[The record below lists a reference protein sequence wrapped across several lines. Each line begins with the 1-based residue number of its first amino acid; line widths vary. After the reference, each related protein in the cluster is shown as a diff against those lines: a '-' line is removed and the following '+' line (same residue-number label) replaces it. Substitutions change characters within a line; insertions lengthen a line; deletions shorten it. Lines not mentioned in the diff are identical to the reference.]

1 MKPRVHIISTGG
13 TIASKTA
20 SLTQTTG
27 YGAKANASG
36 EKEGV
41 GLLAADLIAGIPGIE
56 DLVDISAE
64 NIYTIP
70 SSAAEPADV
79 LALAKRVNEVLA
91 GEEIDGVVITHGT
104 DTLEETAFFL
114 HLTVKSDKPVVVVG
128 SMLPAT
134 VLSADGPLNL
144 YNAVLTA
151 AAPESR
157 GKGVIVCMAG
167 RLLSARDA
175 TKLSTF
181 MTDAF
186 RGIEYGAL
194 GSVAGGKVLY
204 YYAPARPHTFEAEFD
219 ISEVEKLPDVE
230 ILYMYQGCPADGL
243 RCAVERGAD
252 GIVVA
257 GLGCGAIPPHVRA
270 YYKALDKKPPLV
282 RATRV
287 PSGYLA
293 GHGATPDD
301 EYGTIPAGDFNP
313 QKARILLQLALTKTE
328 DLDELREIFQK
339 Y

>member
-1 MKPRVHIISTGG
+1 MKPHIHIISTGG

-41 GLLAADLIAGIPGIE
+41 GLLASDLIAGIPGIE
-56 DLVDISAE
+56 ELVDITAE

-70 SSAAEPADV
+70 SSSVEPSDV
-79 LALAKRVNEVLA
+79 LALSKRVNEVLK
-91 GEEIDGVVITHGT
+91 GEDIDGIVITHGT

-144 YNAVLTA
+144 YNAILA
-151 AAPESR
+151 AASEESR
-157 GKGVIVCMAG
+157 GKGVLVVMAG
-167 RLLSARDA
+167 RILSARDA

-194 GSVAGGKVLY
+194 GSVCGGKVLY
-204 YYAPARPHTFEAEFD
+204 YYAPVRPHTYSTEFD
-219 ISEVEKLPDVE
+219 VSKTDRLPDVE
-230 ILYMYQGCPADGL
+230 ILYMYQGCSEDGL
-243 RCAVERGAD
+243 RCAAERGAE
-252 GIVVA
+252 GVVIA
-257 GLGCGAIPPHVRA
+257 GLGCGAVPPHVRE
-270 YYKALDKKPPLV
+270 YYRSLDKKPFMV

-293 GHGATPDD
+293 GHGATPDN

-313 QKARILLQLALTKTE
+313 QKARILLQLALTRTR
-328 DLDELREIFQK
+328 DLEEIRDIFQK